1 MKTALTIKSI
11 SKGLKMKM
19 LYTNTIFPK
28 MNRNRKQNRKKK
40 TLVRYMI
47 KKQHRERDIE
57 AVNAEREA
65 IDKVTCE
72 LPEQK

>member
-1 MKTALTIKSI
+1 
-11 SKGLKMKM
+11 
-19 LYTNTIFPK
+19 
-28 MNRNRKQNRKKK
+28 
-40 TLVRYMI
+40 MI

-72 LPEQK
+72 LPEQKQEEKKVIKEIGKFFGF